1 MSLASSHQAVRFS
14 RLSRYF
20 MASWPFLPSQLHV
33 NDIPLSILQCIW
45 QSWDGNCVAKESLG
59 KETSQCDSDELIV
72 TRHGE
77 IQENSRNETQN
88 SQVMSSSNLH
98 RMLTIL
104 YHSFFAITR
113 KTSRYRLLC
122 SEGEAI
128 SARTWKAH
136 IGAVPKFDNLE
147 PFRERDA
154 CPAHT
159 SAVCS

>member
-1 MSLASSHQAVRFS
+1 
-14 RLSRYF
+14 

-88 SQVMSSSNLH
+88 SQVMSSSNLSSH
-98 RMLTIL
+98 VDYFVSLIL
-104 YHSFFAITR
+104 CYHTQNITL
-113 KTSRYRLLC
+113 SPALLGRG
-122 SEGEAI
+122 SHK
-128 SARTWKAH
+128 R
-136 IGAVPKFDNLE
+136 
-147 PFRERDA
+147 
-154 CPAHT
+154 
-159 SAVCS
+159 